1 MWRALIALLCAT
13 LSGLG
18 VGSAGIL
25 VLYLTR
31 AEGVPQLTA
40 QGLNLLFF
48 LASGITSLLFS
59 LRKTPPLW
67 RYQCLLLL
75 TGIPGALLGV
85 ELATLLP
92 AAVLR
97 RALGALLIFC
107 GVRGLFGKKKG

>member
-1 MWRALIALLCAT
+1 MQRALIALLCAT

-31 AEGVPQLTA
+31 IEGVPQLTA

-48 LASGITSLLFS
+48 LASGITSLLLS
-59 LRKTPPLW
+59 LKKAPPLW
-67 RYQCLLLL
+67 RYQVLLLL
-75 TGIPGALLGV
+75 GGIPGALFGA
-85 ELATLLP
+85 ELAAILP

-97 RALGALLIFC
+97 RCPLTGP
-107 GVRGLFGKKKG
+107 RPT